1 MLSANEYQK
10 RAMRTL
16 NPELSKFEG
25 MLIDGALGLAG
36 EAGEVV
42 DLIKKWYAQG
52 HDLKRDLILEELG
65 DVCWAVAEVAMA
77 LDIDFEEIMQV
88 NLKKIEKRYPDGF
101 EVERSIERG

>member
-52 HDLKRDLILEELG
+52 HDLKRDLILEELSSNRSSG
-65 DVCWAVAEVAMA
+65 GPLWA
-77 LDIDFEEIMQV
+77 LSP
-88 NLKKIEKRYPDGF
+88 NLL
-101 EVERSIERG
+101 S